1 MPMLG
6 NIIEDGFIL
15 PSQERI
21 TIVNTT
27 ALIFKEIELSFTISA
42 ALVMNFTE
50 ETEESSDKEA
60 NY

>member
-1 MPMLG
+1 MLG

-27 ALIFKEIELSFTISA
+27 ALIFKEIELPFTILA

>member
-1 MPMLG
+1 MLG

-27 ALIFKEIELSFTISA
+27 ALIFKEIELPFTISA

>member
-1 MPMLG
+1 MLG

>member
-1 MPMLG
+1 MLG

-21 TIVNTT
+21 TLVNTT
-27 ALIFKEIELSFTISA
+27 ALIFKEIELPFTISA